1 MDISKNYEEKR
12 KIGIGGYSSIYKAK
26 NIKTKEYVVIK
37 EIDKSK
43 CKINIKEL
51 KDEIKK
57 MKLKNSNN
65 IINIKEIIEDKNILY
80 LIMDLCSFNLEEYLK
95 MRDEPFSI
103 YEIKQFLFELNK
115 SLKILKDE
123 KIINGNIKLSNILI
137 NINEFNKTSIKLSYY
152 DSITFFD
159 KTEYLINL
167 TNNICY
173 TIPPEIMNGE
183 SYNDKSDIW
192 SLGIIIY
199 YMLYKKY
206 PYEGKTEYNL
216 YENIISNKIKK
227 FSEDEELNDLL
238 IKMLKEDINERISW
252 EDYFNHSF
260 FNKNEFPIFNIK
272 CKNH

>member
-1 MDISKNYEEKR
+1 MDIWNNYEEKR
-12 KIGIGGYSSIYKAK
+12 KISTIGYSSIYKAK
-26 NIKTKEYVVIK
+26 NIKTKQYVAIK
-37 EIDKSK
+37 EIDKNK
-43 CKINIKEL
+43 CKINIEKL
-51 KDEIKK
+51 KNEMNK
-57 MKLKNSNN
+57 MKLIDN

-80 LIMDLCSFNLEEYLK
+80 LLMDLCSFNLEDYLK
-95 MRDEPFSI
+95 MRDKPFSI

-152 DSITFFD
+152 DSIKFFD
-159 KTEYLINL
+159 KSEYSLNV
-167 TNNICY
+167 TDYICY
-173 TIPPEIMNGE
+173 SIPPEIIINGTF
-183 SYNDKSDIW
+183 NNKSDIW

-206 PYEGKTEYNL
+206 PFEGKTEYNL
-216 YENIISNKIKK
+216 YQNIKSNKITK
-227 FSEDEELNDLL
+227 FIEDEELNDLL

-260 FNKNEFPIFNIK
+260 FNQNDFPKFNFK
-272 CKNH
+272 